1 MKFKINVLICTCIV
15 CVFLAPCL
23 RAQVE
28 QEDIEEL
35 KKKAPKIFVDC
46 DFCDI
51 DHIRREITFVNYVWD
66 RKEADVHIL
75 VTLLRTGSG
84 GWEYT
89 LTFIGQKEFDGMNNT
104 LKYYTS
110 KDATK
115 DEARQG
121 LVEVIKKGLMP
132 YVANTPIS
140 DRVSI
145 SFKEEVKPTAVEDK
159 WNFWVFSASLRG
171 FFDAEKSSEYNSIHG
186 SFSAN
191 RTTEE
196 WKINTS
202 ISASYN
208 ESNFEFEDETLS
220 STSES
225 RRFSGLIV
233 KSLSEHWSIGGY
245 LSAVYSTYSNIDL
258 RISPAPAIEYNVF
271 SYSQSTRRQL
281 RFLYRLNYSYNDY
294 IEETMYGKSTESL
307 WQQSLSAT
315 LELKERWGE
324 VSTTLRG
331 SHYFHDWSK
340 NSLTI
345 FSEFSIRII
354 KGLRLSLFGS
364 YAAIHDQLALPSAGA
379 TPEEILLRQ
388 RELAT
393 TYRYFFSVGFSYS
406 FGSIFSNVVNP
417 RFGGGGGGFFI
428 Y

>member
-1 MKFKINVLICTCIV
+1 MKLKINVLIWTCV
-15 CVFLAPCL
+15 LCVALAPCL
-23 RAQVE
+23 HAQAE
-28 QEDIEEL
+28 KEDIEEL

-66 RKEADVHIL
+66 RREADVHIL

-110 KDATK
+110 QDATK
-115 DEARQG
+115 DEERQG

-140 DRVSI
+140 ERVSI

-159 WNFWVFSASLRG
+159 WNFWVFRASLRG
-171 FFDAEKSSEYNSIHG
+171 FFDAEKSSEYNSING

-208 ESNFEFEDETLS
+208 ESKFEFEDETLS
-220 STSES
+220 SSSES

-271 SYSQSTRRQL
+271 PYSQSTRRQL

-379 TPEEILLRQ
+379 TPEEILLRR

>member
-1 MKFKINVLICTCIV
+1 MKCKINVLIWTCIV
-15 CVFLAPCL
+15 LVVLAPCL
-23 RAQVE
+23 CAQAE

-66 RKEADVHIL
+66 RREADVHVL
-75 VTLLRTGSG
+75 VTLQRTGSG
-84 GWEYT
+84 GREYT

-110 KDATK
+110 KDATE

-121 LVEVIKKGLMP
+121 LVEIIKKGLMP
-132 YVANTPIS
+132 YVANTPIAE
-140 DRVSI
+140 RVSI
-145 SFKEEVKPTAVEDK
+145 SFEEEVKPTAVEDK

-171 FFDAEKSSEYNSIHG
+171 FFDAEKTSEYNSIRG
-186 SFSAN
+186 SLSAD
-191 RTTEE
+191 RTTEA

-202 ISASYN
+202 LSASYN
-208 ESNFEFEDETLS
+208 ESNFEIGDETLTS
-220 STSES
+220 SSES
-225 RRFSGLIV
+225 RRFSGLLV

-245 LSAVYSTYSNIDL
+245 LSVSYSTYSNINL
-258 RISPAPAIEYNVF
+258 RINPAPAIEYNVF
-271 SYSQSTRRQL
+271 PYSQSTRRQL

-294 IEETMYGKSTESL
+294 IEETIYGKSNENL

-324 VSTTLRG
+324 ISTTLRG

-340 NSLTI
+340 NSLSL
-345 FSEFSIRII
+345 FSEFSIRIV

-364 YAAIHDQLALPSAGA
+364 YSAIHDQLALPSAGA
-379 TPEEILLRQ
+379 TPEEILLRR

-417 RFGGGGGGFFI
+417 RFGDGGGGFFF

>member
-1 MKFKINVLICTCIV
+1 MKFKINVLIWTCIMCTV
-15 CVFLAPCL
+15 LAPCL
-23 RAQVE
+23 HAQAE

-66 RKEADVHIL
+66 RREADVHIL

-110 KDATK
+110 QDATK

-121 LVEVIKKGLMP
+121 LVEIIKKGLMP

-140 DRVSI
+140 ERVSI

-171 FFDAEKSSEYNSIHG
+171 FFDAEKSSEYNSING

-202 ISASYN
+202 ISSSYN

-220 STSES
+220 SSSKS

-271 SYSQSTRRQL
+271 PYSQSTRRQL

-379 TPEEILLRQ
+379 TPEEILLRR

>member
-1 MKFKINVLICTCIV
+1 MKLKINVLIWTCIMCAV
-15 CVFLAPCL
+15 LAPCL
-23 RAQVE
+23 HAQAE

-35 KKKAPKIFVDC
+35 KKEAPKIFVDC

-75 VTLLRTGSG
+75 VTLQRTGSG
-84 GWEYT
+84 GREYT
-89 LTFIGQKEFDGMNNT
+89 LAFIGQKEFDGMNNT

-110 KDATK
+110 QDATK
-115 DEARQG
+115 DEIRQG

-132 YVANTPIS
+132 YVANTPIA

-171 FFDAEKSSEYNSIHG
+171 FFDAEKTSEYNSIHG
-186 SFSAN
+186 SLSAN
-191 RTTEE
+191 RTTDE

-208 ESNFEFEDETLS
+208 ESNFEIEDEILTS
-220 STSES
+220 SSES

-245 LSAVYSTYSNIDL
+245 LSAVYSTYSNINL
-258 RISPAPAIEYNVF
+258 RISPAPAIEYNEF
-271 SYSQSTRRQL
+271 SYAQSTRRQL

-315 LELKERWGE
+315 LELKEKWGE

-379 TPEEILLRQ
+379 TPEEILLRR

>member
-1 MKFKINVLICTCIV
+1 MKIKISVLIWTCVV

-23 RAQVE
+23 RAQAE

-75 VTLLRTGSG
+75 VTLQRTGSG

-89 LTFIGQKEFDGMNNT
+89 LAFIGQKEFDGMNNT

-110 KDATK
+110 IDATD
-115 DEARQG
+115 DEVRQG
-121 LVEVIKKGLMP
+121 LIEFIKKGLMP
-132 YVANTPIS
+132 YVANTPIA

-171 FFDAEKSSEYNSIHG
+171 FFDAEKTSEYNSIYG

-191 RTTEE
+191 RTTEA

-208 ESNFEFEDETLS
+208 ESKFEIEDEVLTS
-220 STSES
+220 SSES

-233 KSLSEHWSIGGY
+233 KSLGEHWSIGGY
-245 LSAVYSTYSNIDL
+245 LSAEYSTYSNIDL
-258 RISPAPAIEYNVF
+258 RINPAPAIEYNVF
-271 SYSQSTRRQL
+271 PYSRSTRRQL

-294 IEETMYGKSTESL
+294 IEETIYGKSTENL
-307 WQQSLSAT
+307 WGQSLSAT

-324 VSTTLRG
+324 ISTTLRG

-340 NSLTI
+340 NSLTL
-345 FSEFSIRII
+345 FSEFSIRIV

-364 YAAIHDQLALPSAGA
+364 YSAIHDQLALPSAGA
-379 TPEEILLRQ
+379 TPEEILLRR

-417 RFGGGGGGFFI
+417 RFGGGGGFYF

>member
-1 MKFKINVLICTCIV
+1 MKLKINVLLWICIMCAV
-15 CVFLAPCL
+15 LAPCL
-23 RAQVE
+23 HAQAE

-75 VTLLRTGSG
+75 VTLQRTGSG
-84 GWEYT
+84 GREYT
-89 LTFIGQKEFDGMNNT
+89 LAFIGQKEFDGMNNT

-110 KDATK
+110 QDATK
-115 DEARQG
+115 DEIRQG

-132 YVANTPIS
+132 YVANTPIA

-171 FFDAEKSSEYNSIHG
+171 FFDAEKTSEYNSIHG
-186 SFSAN
+186 SLSAN
-191 RTTEE
+191 RTTDE

-208 ESNFEFEDETLS
+208 ESKFEIGDEILTS
-220 STSES
+220 SSES

-245 LSAVYSTYSNIDL
+245 LSAVYSTYSNINL

-315 LELKERWGE
+315 LELKEKWGE

-379 TPEEILLRQ
+379 TPEEILLRR

>member
-1 MKFKINVLICTCIV
+1 MKLKINVLIWTCVV

-23 RAQVE
+23 RAQAE

-89 LTFIGQKEFDGMNNT
+89 LAFIGQKEFDGMNNT

-110 KDATK
+110 KDATE

-121 LVEVIKKGLMP
+121 LVEIIKKGLMP

-140 DRVSI
+140 DHVSI

-271 SYSQSTRRQL
+271 PYSQSTRRQL

-324 VSTTLRG
+324 ISTTLRG

-379 TPEEILLRQ
+379 TPEEILLRR

>member
-51 DHIRREITFVNYVWD
+51 VNYVWD

-110 KDATK
+110 QDATK
-115 DEARQG
+115 DEIRQG

-233 KSLSEHWSIGGY
+233 KSLNEHWSIGGY

-294 IEETMYGKSTESL
+294 IEETMYGKSTE
-307 WQQSLSAT
+307 
-315 LELKERWGE
+315 
-324 VSTTLRG
+324 
-331 SHYFHDWSK
+331 
-340 NSLTI
+340 
-345 FSEFSIRII
+345 
-354 KGLRLSLFGS
+354 
-364 YAAIHDQLALPSAGA
+364 
-379 TPEEILLRQ
+379 
-388 RELAT
+388 
-393 TYRYFFSVGFSYS
+393 
-406 FGSIFSNVVNP
+406 
-417 RFGGGGGGFFI
+417 
-428 Y
+428 

>member
-1 MKFKINVLICTCIV
+1 MKFKINVLIWTCIMCAV
-15 CVFLAPCL
+15 LAPCL
-23 RAQVE
+23 HAQAE

-66 RKEADVHIL
+66 RREADVHIL

-110 KDATK
+110 QDATK
-115 DEARQG
+115 DEERQG

-140 DRVSI
+140 ERVSI

-159 WNFWVFSASLRG
+159 WNFWVFRASLRG
-171 FFDAEKSSEYNSIHG
+171 FFDAEKSSEYNSING

-208 ESNFEFEDETLS
+208 ESKFEFEDETLS
-220 STSES
+220 SSSES

-271 SYSQSTRRQL
+271 PYSQSTRRQL

-379 TPEEILLRQ
+379 TPEEILLRR